1 MRLLADENF
10 HGDVLRGLL
19 RLEPKLDILRVQDMD
34 LYQTADPVVL
44 EWAAKENRILL
55 THDVQTMTK
64 HAYDR
69 IRADLPMPG
78 VIEVRDDLPI
88 GQAIEEILITLLA
101 SKPDELANRI
111 IHIPL

>member
-1 MRLLADENF
+1 
-10 HGDVLRGLL
+10 
-19 RLEPKLDILRVQDMD
+19 
-34 LYQTADPVVL
+34 
-44 EWAAKENRILL
+44 
-55 THDVQTMTK
+55 MTK